1 MLHSDVLIDRVGHIK
16 LGDFGTSTICTDNQ
30 SPRTSFVG
38 TQDYVS
44 PEVLAG
50 DRMATKACD
59 LWAVGCM
66 VFQFFTGRSPF
77 HGATEYLTFELIMG
91 HCKNTKPLEF
101 PESIQTV
108 TEDLIMKLLKPEERE
123 RLGAGEED
131 GDNGYQALKNHPFFD
146 GVDWNNLQNC
156 TPPYKPDPSKFPSTE
171 NMRDGAEDDWLLEGE
186 ATPITPYHH
195 VSELSSHAHQHI
207 PSISTDSNEST
218 KWSKFLRVDE
228 KQVFTSVVFKR
239 KVKLCS
245 VHYLTNRN

>member
-1 MLHSDVLIDRVGHIK
+1 MIDRVGHIK
-16 LGDFGTSTICTDNQ
+16 LGDFGTSTICSDNQ

-50 DRMATKACD
+50 DRKATKACD

-101 PESIQTV
+101 PQSVPVIAQ
-108 TEDLIMKLLKPEERE
+108 DLITQLLRPEENE
-123 RLGAGEED
+123 RIGGGEEES
-131 GDNGYQALKNHPFFD
+131 GNGYNALKNHSFFD
-146 GVDWNNLQNC
+146 GIYWDDLVNW

-195 VSELSSHAHQHI
+195 VSELSGHSHQQI
-207 PSISTDSNEST
+207 TSTTSVDNNEAI
-218 KWSKFLRVDE
+218 KWSKFLRPEE
-228 KQVFTSVVFKR
+228 KQVFTSVVYKR
-239 KVKLCS
+239 KVSLPD
-245 VHYLTNRN
+245 RIII